1 MRTSSKETMCSTE
14 LRFNRL
20 SQFGSLTM
28 LLSLASETA
37 AFHSSPREP
46 FAMLHRNVVRDTSTE
61 SYAGSNHPR
70 KAPTTTRLQYRENAE
85 GSSSSTSEPLVT
97 SKWWNGLFNSQSDTV
112 NEQDS
117 VDDYLEFLERRYNR
131 LHEEKEEK
139 SFSAMNWLLQGSPK
153 GEEITASAH
162 QKEEALYVLG
172 VAGLASQ
179 KLLQKHPHLQ
189 ETLQDSDMSR
199 PPASIEALDTIVTSA
214 KDMTFGHLVIKR
226 VLVPFVK
233 ILYFV
238 HRQKQIFLDGQLSRA
253 KRYAGNVTRNTLR
266 SLLCAPV
273 KITKSIIQ
281 FGGGKASIASTV
293 ALASA
298 VLVLLRP
305 LLQGLLSEGT
315 VHP

>member
-1 MRTSSKETMCSTE
+1 
-14 LRFNRL
+14 
-20 SQFGSLTM
+20 M
-28 LLSLASETA
+28 LLSLASGTA

-46 FAMLHRNVVRDTSTE
+46 FAMHHRNVVRDTSTE

-70 KAPTTTRLQYRENAE
+70 KTPTTTRLQYRENAE
-85 GSSSSTSEPLVT
+85 DSSSSTSEPLVT
-97 SKWWNGLFNSQSDTV
+97 SKWWNGLFNSQSDIV

-139 SFSAMNWLLQGSPK
+139 AFSAMNWLLQGSPK

-189 ETLQDSDMSR
+189 ETLQDSDLSR

-214 KDMTFGHLVIKR
+214 EDMTFGHLVIKR

-233 ILYFV
+233 VLYFV

-273 KITKSIIQ
+273 KITKSIIE
-281 FGGGKASIASTV
+281 FGGGKASIASTL

-298 VLVLLRP
+298 MLVLLRP

-315 VHP
+315 VHPFK